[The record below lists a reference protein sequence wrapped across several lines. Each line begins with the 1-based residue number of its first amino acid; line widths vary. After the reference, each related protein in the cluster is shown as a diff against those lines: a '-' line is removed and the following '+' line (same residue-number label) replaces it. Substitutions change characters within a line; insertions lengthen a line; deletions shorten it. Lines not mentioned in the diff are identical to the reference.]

1 MRWKQFGVK
10 RYIYKYYD
18 YIRVHVFM
26 HFGRVW
32 IFNFV
37 LGLFGFDAVIT
48 ILWKFRL
55 NVILNDYLFSLC
67 CNSISPCKKNP
78 VLVFNSQTNL
88 SVVFDLLCNVYKKDL
103 VFVGIFF
110 VIYLLQFTIIVKSS
124 VKKWIWFSWI
134 SHFVTLTL
142 FSLEKLKDFGDLL
155 LGEVQTIV
163 FQWTPDWKK

>member
-1 MRWKQFGVK
+1 MTTPYARSLIFVWYGEAFVRRANKALLFQTAAEFHWSVNCDFFDDFSSDDFVVSRLTCKYYGYRFVFTYEITFACNVVDFSIIVMRWKQFGVK
-10 RYIYKYYD
+10 LYIYKYYD

-78 VLVFNSQTNL
+78 VLVFDS
-88 SVVFDLLCNVYKKDL
+88 
-103 VFVGIFF
+103 
-110 VIYLLQFTIIVKSS
+110 
-124 VKKWIWFSWI
+124 
-134 SHFVTLTL
+134 
-142 FSLEKLKDFGDLL
+142 
-155 LGEVQTIV
+155 
-163 FQWTPDWKK
+163 

>member
-1 MRWKQFGVK
+1 M
-10 RYIYKYYD
+10 
-18 YIRVHVFM
+18 
-26 HFGRVW
+26 
-32 IFNFV
+32 

-124 VKKWIWFSWI
+124 VKK
-134 SHFVTLTL
+134 
-142 FSLEKLKDFGDLL
+142 
-155 LGEVQTIV
+155 
-163 FQWTPDWKK
+163 